1 MEFHGNSY
9 LPRGFHIQKD
19 VENHHGGVSPFG
31 FHDLQMVGGCYW
43 SRVRP
48 WHGIQTDTG
57 WWYTYHI
64 VVNILLIMVN
74 IWLLY
79 G

>member
-19 VENHHGGVSPFG
+19 VENHHGGFPRSG
-31 FHDLQMVGGCYW
+31 FMIYKWWVDAIGPVCAHGMEFRRILVGGI
-43 SRVRP
+43 P
-48 WHGIQTDTG
+48 T
-57 WWYTYHI
+57 I